1 MGIVRTGRMIAAV
14 RSGADLPRWVLW
26 LAFWLV
32 FFLGCNLAVALA
44 DEERKACDLEALK
57 RYPMSF
63 AIAQHAF
70 LIGTPEIKFMDE
82 PERSRMSYEDL
93 RSAEGA
99 IKRREALARGL
110 ATYPAIERPIL
121 MLVAGS
127 QWTTAPHDDGLLNFF
142 VLLDGVFVDELLATL
157 DAEELTAHAALLREG
172 KALFGV
178 DYGTVEQ
185 RYDMWNKGNGRF
197 DRAIDRGLKD
207 LSARFRKLPR
217 LLDEAVKRI
226 EASPELTAIY
236 EQIRANMPEE
246 TRFNRMAGA
255 IFACVDPYGDVDGV
269 LSRLAA
275 LPKPYSQIMVV
286 KYFQDEMLNGS
297 VHQAFFNS
305 SGNVMPEVE
314 AALTDWGLTQQA
326 EAVRRGISMFP
337 TPYPRDLEERRNFM
351 ATKGE
356 DFDTALYELTG
367 PVDDGAM
374 HEAMIRIA
382 RENDIIPK

>member
-1 MGIVRTGRMIAAV
+1 MIAAV
-14 RSGADLPRWVLW
+14 KDNAGLPRWALW
-26 LAFWLV
+26 LAFWIV
-32 FFLGCNLAVALA
+32 FFLGCNMAVALA
-44 DEERKACDLEALK
+44 DEESKACDLEALK

-70 LIGTPEIKFMDE
+70 LIGSPHIKFMDE
-82 PERSRMSYEDL
+82 PDRSRMSYEDL
-93 RSAEGA
+93 MSAEGA

-127 QWTTAPHDDGLLNFF
+127 QWTTAPHDNGLLNFF

-157 DAEELTAHAALLREG
+157 DAEGLTAHAALLLQG
-172 KALFGV
+172 KALFGI
-178 DYGTVEQ
+178 DYGTVKQ
-185 RYDMWNKGNGRF
+185 RYDQWNKGEGEF
-197 DRAIDRGLKD
+197 DKTIDGGLKD
-207 LSARFRKLPR
+207 LSARFRQLPR

-236 EQIRANMPEE
+236 EPIRANMPEE
-246 TRFNRMAGA
+246 TRFNRMAGG
-255 IFACVDPYGDVDGV
+255 IFACVDPYGDTDAV
-269 LSRLAA
+269 LSRLSG
-275 LPKPYSQIMVV
+275 LPKPYAQIMVV

-305 SGNVMPEVE
+305 SGNLMPEVE
-314 AALTDWGLTQQA
+314 AALTDWGLSKHA
-326 EAVRRGISMFP
+326 AAVHKGIAMFP
-337 TPYPRDLEERRNFM
+337 TPYPRDLEKRRNFM

-356 DFDTALYELTG
+356 DFDNALYELTG

-374 HEAMIRIA
+374 SDAMIRVA
-382 RENDIIPK
+382 KENDILPK